1 MKGNTYPY
9 YDSIKEE
16 LKQLEIKNQKLTE
29 FIKSEEF
36 IKLCDKHKFLLF
48 KQLEIQILY
57 IESLKLRLKLIESE
71 N

>member
-1 MKGNTYPY
+1 MKGNTH

-16 LKQLEIKNQKLTE
+16 LNQLEIKKQKLSE

-36 IKLCDKHKFLLF
+36 IKLSDKYKLLLF
-48 KQLEIQILY
+48 KQLEVQILY
-57 IESLKLRLKLIESE
+57 IDILKQRLKLFETE

>member
-1 MKGNTYPY
+1 MKGNTH

-16 LKQLEIKNQKLTE
+16 LKQLEIKKQKLSE

-36 IKLCDKHKFLLF
+36 IKLSDIYKFLLK
-48 KQLEIQILY
+48 KQLEVQILY
-57 IESLKLRLKLIESE
+57 IEILKLRLKLFECE

>member
-1 MKGNTYPY
+1 MKGNTH

-16 LKQLEIKNQKLTE
+16 LNQLEIKKQKLTE

-36 IKLCDKHKFLLF
+36 IKLYDKHKLLLF
-48 KQLEIQILY
+48 KQLEVQILY
-57 IESLKLRLKLIESE
+57 IEILKLRLKLIESE

>member
-1 MKGNTYPY
+1 MKGNTY

-16 LKQLEIKNQKLTE
+16 LNQLEIKKQKLSN

-36 IKLCDKHKFLLF
+36 IKLYDKHKLLLF
-48 KQLEIQILY
+48 KQFEVQILY
-57 IESLKLRLKLIESE
+57 IEILKLRLKLIESE

>member
-1 MKGNTYPY
+1 MKDNTY

-16 LKQLEIKNQKLTE
+16 LNQLEIKNQKLSD

-36 IKLCDKHKFLLF
+36 IKLYDKHKLLLF
-48 KQLEIQILY
+48 KQLEVQILY
-57 IESLKLRLKLIESE
+57 IEILKLRLKLIESE

>member
-1 MKGNTYPY
+1 MKGNTY

-16 LKQLEIKNQKLTE
+16 LNQLEIKKQKLSN

-36 IKLCDKHKFLLF
+36 IKLYDKHKLLLF
-48 KQLEIQILY
+48 KQLEVQILY
-57 IESLKLRLKLIESE
+57 IEILKLRLKLIESE